1 MEQYDRALLLEQV
14 WTDPMTAVALHYGV
28 SDVGLKKLCARLQ
41 IPTPMRGYW
50 AKFKAGKRVPS
61 KPKLKDY
68 TGHPSGLWHSSAPPR
83 EPKPTVIESVDPR
96 LEAILRYEKQPGHA
110 IRVAE
115 RLTHPHRYV
124 VQTRE
129 ALLRPVVDQR
139 GMPSPR
145 RIEQALNIKVSAAL
159 QCRALRIADALIKA
173 CETRGY
179 AVVVGERTQVEI
191 LGISISLRFFEST
204 KRSEPGSTPRALVK
218 AERHNGSSMS
228 TPQYQ
233 PTGLLQVLADEG
245 YGGKITDTAHT
256 RVEQQLNT
264 LISMMAQRAVEFL
277 VGREERA
284 VADVERRKQHDAAL
298 ALKAQQD
305 GERKKLQEL
314 EDDANNWRRAS
325 ALREYLDGLEKST
338 YGTGVPTEQ
347 QLAFLQW
354 ARAKADW
361 LDPLT
366 LQADELL
373 DHPMD
378 ITSRYGW

>member
-14 WTDPMTAVALHYGV
+14 WTDPMTAVALHYGL

-68 TGHPSGLWHSSAPPR
+68 TGQPNCLWHSSAPPR
-83 EPKPTVIESVDPR
+83 QPKPTVIESVDPR

-145 RIEQALNIKVSAAL
+145 RSEQALNIKVSAAL

-204 KRSEPGSTPRALVK
+204 KRSEPGSPPRTLVK
-218 AERHNGSSMS
+218 AERRNGSSMS
-228 TPQYQ
+228 TPQYL

-245 YGGKITDTAHT
+245 YGGKITDTANR

-264 LISMMAQRAVEFL
+264 LISRMAQRAVEFL

-325 ALREYLDGLEKST
+325 ALREYLDGLEKSI
-338 YGTGVPTEQ
+338 YGAGAPTEQ
-347 QLAFLQW
+347 QVAYLRW

-361 LDPLT
+361 LDPLN

-373 DHPMD
+373 DHPID
-378 ITSRYGW
+378 IPSHYGW